1 MVDLLGSFAMLVCQ
15 ILSTLKLNA
24 NFNDKITKFLF
35 QNQIIQHFFFFMLV
49 FFAIFAAYLNVLIE
63 KSAILLWFYTYFI
76 NEVL

>member
-1 MVDLLGSFAMLVCQ
+1 MLVCQ

-24 NFNDKITKFLF
+24 NFNDKITKKLF

-63 KSAILLWFYTYFI
+63 KPAFLLWIYTCIKMVFFI
-76 NEVL
+76 VIW